1 MIKYMKVITL
11 DETRFKIL
19 LTLCAHDFR
28 HDFMN
33 TSARVNAGLI
43 TGFNEIPPRRG
54 GAKSRPTSR
63 SKSRS
68 SSRTKSRE
76 ISEIK
81 VNKNLTRMAIYMND
95 ILFLDNLRALNTK
108 KKKGKQ
114 KIQAILQAMDY
125 STLAFKLLVKFL
137 DILTKNNRKKPKKG
151 EKIRRNIHVKV
162 PPSRLA
168 DPMGALV
175 LKSKKSKKTKK
186 DKKTKK
192 PKKSKKPK
200 KDKKTKKQKKKIKG
214 GGTPNQEGV
223 QLEFPLYIPLDDYY
237 RFQTDGMGHG
247 FSAVIPDDEILRIVE
262 QYRRNRL
269 ADSVDG
275 ADGADSSE
283 GIFVEENDLE
293 SFEAFE
299 DYYINSEETDTYI
312 KEIKKLPGSIVKT
325 ELVEELNKVIQE
337 VAPRRSGRTKKAA
350 YYGETVDERV
360 YEDWNNKYDIYSEMY
375 DIPDTNQK
383 LSAIGETFSIKCLND
398 FDDLIKFSQY
408 YSAIAKSTKPRINF
422 NGFIQFLN
430 ATHGD
435 DIVKV
440 AVAPKLTSSQ
450 ATIIKNFGKEVSK
463 TWYEFI
469 VEPATRSSSPTLTPP
484 SRPETGRIS
493 DEDKLL
499 AKMLHCTFSATS
511 TDSSVLKMCKT
522 FFGNNSTFEGR
533 GNNTEGWGLFSSII
547 NNAAQFKKY
556 PDIFAPGVTE
566 KCLAPSVL
574 DAMSNCPQLTY
585 ADNSAIHIKVT
596 DNSADP
602 ANPANPANYI
612 EYELTDIKSDSCNLS
627 FTFKK
632 DGAEIKTINKNLIYK
647 DKRLSVVKVLRE
659 LITKIAAEVHGSMGS
674 TLEEKITK
682 FGQQSIG
689 RIKDIVLP
697 IICLKLFGDLGQEL
711 LAVANNE
718 IFLSNDRPSAIRY
731 MLMKISKIEKERGTG
746 EVVSG
751 GGGGY
756 FPNKTADKYYI

>member
-1 MIKYMKVITL
+1 MIKYMQVITL
-11 DETRFKIL
+11 DKTRFKIL

-33 TSARVNAGLI
+33 TSVRVNAGLI
-43 TGFNEIPPRRG
+43 TGFDEIQGG
-54 GAKSRPTSR
+54 GAKSRHMSR

-68 SSRTKSRE
+68 KSRYRTKSTRGGSTSRE

-108 KKKGKQ
+108 KKQGKQ

-125 STLAFKLLVKFL
+125 STLSFKLLVKFL
-137 DILTKNNRKKPKKG
+137 DILTKNNRKKPKIR

-175 LKSKKSKKTKK
+175 LKSKKSKKSKK

-192 PKKSKKPK
+192 PKKPKKPKKSK

-223 QLEFPLYIPLDDYY
+223 QLEFPLGIPLDDYY

-312 KEIKKLPGSIVKT
+312 KEIQKLPGSIVKT
-325 ELVEELNKVIQE
+325 ELVEELTQVIAE

-375 DIPDTNQK
+375 DIPDTNEK
-383 LSAIGETFSIKCLND
+383 LIANSETF
-398 FDDLIKFSQY
+398 LI
-408 YSAIAKSTKPRINF
+408 N
-422 NGFIQFLN
+422 
-430 ATHGD
+430 
-435 DIVKV
+435 V
-440 AVAPKLTSSQ
+440 
-450 ATIIKNFGKEVSK
+450 
-463 TWYEFI
+463 
-469 VEPATRSSSPTLTPP
+469 
-484 SRPETGRIS
+484 
-493 DEDKLL
+493 
-499 AKMLHCTFSATS
+499 
-511 TDSSVLKMCKT
+511 
-522 FFGNNSTFEGR
+522 
-533 GNNTEGWGLFSSII
+533 
-547 NNAAQFKKY
+547 
-556 PDIFAPGVTE
+556 
-566 KCLAPSVL
+566 
-574 DAMSNCPQLTY
+574 
-585 ADNSAIHIKVT
+585 
-596 DNSADP
+596 
-602 ANPANPANYI
+602 
-612 EYELTDIKSDSCNLS
+612 
-627 FTFKK
+627 
-632 DGAEIKTINKNLIYK
+632 
-647 DKRLSVVKVLRE
+647 
-659 LITKIAAEVHGSMGS
+659 
-674 TLEEKITK
+674 
-682 FGQQSIG
+682 
-689 RIKDIVLP
+689 
-697 IICLKLFGDLGQEL
+697 
-711 LAVANNE
+711 
-718 IFLSNDRPSAIRY
+718 
-731 MLMKISKIEKERGTG
+731 
-746 EVVSG
+746 
-751 GGGGY
+751 
-756 FPNKTADKYYI
+756 

>member
-1 MIKYMKVITL
+1 MIKYMQVITL
-11 DETRFKIL
+11 DKTRFKIL

-43 TGFNEIPPRRG
+43 TGFNEIQGG
-54 GAKSRPTSR
+54 GAKSRPRSR

-68 SSRTKSRE
+68 KSRSRTKSRE

-192 PKKSKKPK
+192 PKKSKK
-200 KDKKTKKQKKKIKG
+200 DKKTKKQKKKIKG
-214 GGTPNQEGV
+214 GGTPNPEDV
-223 QLEFPLYIPLDDYY
+223 QLEFPLDIPLDDYY

-325 ELVEELNKVIQE
+325 ELVEELTQVIAE
-337 VAPRRSGRTKKAA
+337 VAPRRSGRTRKDA
-350 YYGETVDERV
+350 YYGETVVERV

-375 DIPDTNQK
+375 DIPDTNNK
-383 LSAIGETFSIKCLND
+383 LIANSETFSIKCLND
-398 FDDLIKFSQY
+398 FDDLSEFSQY

-430 ATHGD
+430 ARHGD
-435 DIVKV
+435 EVVKV

-469 VEPATRSSSPTLTPP
+469 AEPATRSSSPTLTPP

-511 TDSSVLKMCKT
+511 TDSNVLRMCKT
-522 FFGNNSTFEGR
+522 FFGKNTTFEER
-533 GNNTEGWGLFSSII
+533 ENNTEGWGQFSSII

-556 PDIFAPGVTE
+556 SEILGDGVTE

-585 ADNSAIHIKVT
+585 ADNSAIHIQVT
-596 DNSADP
+596 DNSA
-602 ANPANPANYI
+602 NYI
-612 EYELTDIKSDSCNLS
+612 EYKLTNIISDSCNLS

-659 LITKIAAEVHGSMGS
+659 LITKIAAEVHGNMGS

-731 MLMKISKIEKERGTG
+731 MLMKISKIEKERDTG

>member
-1 MIKYMKVITL
+1 MIKYMQVITL
-11 DETRFKIL
+11 DKTRFKIL

-43 TGFNEIPPRRG
+43 TGFNEIQGG

-68 SSRTKSRE
+68 RTKSTRGGSTSRE

-175 LKSKKSKKTKK
+175 LKSKKSKKSKKTKK

-192 PKKSKKPK
+192 PKKPKKSK

-214 GGTPNQEGV
+214 GGTPNPE
-223 QLEFPLYIPLDDYY
+223 EFPLDIPLDDYY

-269 ADSVDG
+269 ADSADG
-275 ADGADSSE
+275 ADGSE

-312 KEIKKLPGSIVKT
+312 KEIQKLPGSIVKT
-325 ELVEELNKVIQE
+325 ELVEELTQVIAE

-398 FDDLIKFSQY
+398 FDDLSEFSQY

-469 VEPATRSSSPTLTPP
+469 AEPATRASSPTLTPP

-493 DEDKLL
+493 EDKLL

-511 TDSSVLKMCKT
+511 TDSNVLRMCKT
-522 FFGNNSTFEGR
+522 FFGNNHTFEER
-533 GNNTEGWGLFSSII
+533 GNNKTGWGPFSSII

-556 PDIFAPGVTE
+556 SEILGDRVTE

-574 DAMSNCPQLTY
+574 DAMSNCPQLTEV
-585 ADNSAIHIKVT
+585 DNPNIHIKVT
-596 DNSADP
+596 DNSA
-602 ANPANPANYI
+602 NPANYI
-612 EYELTDIKSDSCNLS
+612 EYKLTHINRDSCNLS
-627 FTFKK
+627 FIFHK
-632 DGAEIKTINKNLIYK
+632 DNNQIKIINKNLIYK
-647 DKRLSVVKVLRE
+647 EKKLSVVKVLRE

-731 MLMKISKIEKERGTG
+731 MLMKISKIESGDTG
-746 EVVSG
+746 G

-756 FPNKTADKYYI
+756 FPNKVADKYYI